1 MPFNICS
8 DGDSRGNIVYGS
20 QHNSSG
26 PLCGYQQ
33 YPTQISQQSG
43 GLHWYTCTDIR
54 LINYQLGHWH
64 HWLFIMT
71 GEILANNM
79 KSYIFAPTKWV
90 CNPPTR
96 NKDIKRMNSSSNSEN
111 MKCSVLCT
119 WHRTAATRT
128 ERTKHV
134 FSSVRGFFVVVFFS
148 YTFSEGDNTSPICE
162 MCLEMEEIREEEKWR
177 KTKLIRTMQYSI
189 FLSYW
194 SITYILGMS
203 FYIQKCN
210 Y

>member
-119 WHRTAATRT
+119 WHRTAAPRT

-134 FSSVRGFFVVVFFS
+134 FSSVRDFFCCCFFFLYFFRGRQHIS
-148 YTFSEGDNTSPICE
+148 NLRDVSWNGGNQ
-162 MCLEMEEIREEEKWR
+162 RRR
-177 KTKLIRTMQYSI
+177 KMKKNK
-189 FLSYW
+189 
-194 SITYILGMS
+194 TY
-203 FYIQKCN
+203 
-210 Y
+210 